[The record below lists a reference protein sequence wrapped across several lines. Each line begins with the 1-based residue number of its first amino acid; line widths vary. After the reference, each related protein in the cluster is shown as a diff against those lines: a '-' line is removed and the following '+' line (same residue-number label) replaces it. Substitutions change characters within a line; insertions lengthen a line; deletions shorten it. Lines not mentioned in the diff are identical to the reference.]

1 MGVHSGVWSGW
12 MVTSGEDLPRQEAQA
27 LDSGETFGGEGAQG
41 KYSNGDISSMIMTD
55 FDGENKR
62 GKLNFL
68 RV

>member
-1 MGVHSGVWSGW
+1 

-41 KYSNGDISSMIMTD
+41 KKYSNGNVSSMIMTD